1 VPFEAGVR
9 MFGHEGAAFCY
20 DNETPRH
27 RQYVHAF
34 AIADR
39 LVTNAKWQEFMAD
52 GGYAR
57 PELWLS
63 DGWFC
68 MMASGWKAPLYWEQ
82 LDGTWHSFTLAGIRT
97 IDPTEPVCHVSF
109 YEADAFA
116 RWSGKRLPT
125 EFEWELASEN
135 VPVEGNFLDSS
146 RCHPVGLASGGR
158 QPAEHAISSPRLHQL
173 FGDVWEWTASPYVGY
188 PGYKPPAG
196 ALGEYNGKFM
206 SNQMVL
212 RGGSCATPQSHIR
225 RTYRNFFPPNARW
238 QFMGVRLAEDA

>member
-1 VPFEAGVR
+1 
-9 MFGHEGAAFCY
+9 MFGHDDESFCY

-34 AIADR
+34 AMADR
-39 LVTNAKWQEFMAD
+39 LVTNGEWQAFMAD
-52 GGYAR
+52 GGYER

-63 DGWFC
+63 DGWYC
-68 MMASGWKAPLYWEQ
+68 MTASGWKAPLYWEQ
-82 LDGTWHSFTLAGIRT
+82 IDGTWHSFTLAGMRP
-97 IDPTEPVCHVSF
+97 IDPAEPVCHVSY

-135 VPVEGNFLDSS
+135 IAIEGNFLDSS
-146 RCHPVGLASGGR
+146 RFHPEALSGGVK
-158 QPAEHAISSPRLHQL
+158 PAGSLSDIQQM

-225 RTYRNFFPPNARW
+225 PTYRNFFPPNARW
-238 QFMGVRLAEDA
+238 QFTGVRLAEDA